1 MENALLVSLSR
12 QVALQRELEVIAN
25 NVANINTNGF
35 KGRALRFSEYLMPQA
50 SADAFPASDRPVSY
64 TVDAGSGLDF
74 SNGPLEQTGRNL
86 DIAVAGNAVIAVQT
100 ANGERYTR
108 NGSLQIDSK
117 GVLVTSDGYPVIG
130 SSGPMLFSPQET
142 EIQIGKDGTITTNQG
157 EKGKIKLM
165 TFSNASQLENA
176 GANVYSA
183 TTALRPAT
191 AEVKVEAGYIE
202 RSNVRPVYE
211 MSRLIEVNRTYATVA
226 SIISQ
231 TDALRRTA
239 IDRLSDVG
247 QTGA

>member
-1 MENALLVSLSR
+1 MENSLLVSLSR

-25 NVANINTNGF
+25 NVANSNTNGF
-35 KGRALRFSEYLMPQA
+35 KSRSLRFSEYLMPQA
-50 SADAFPASDRPVSY
+50 SADAFPATDRPVSF

-74 SNGPLEQTGRNL
+74 SNGPLEQTGRTL
-86 DIAVAGNAVIAVQT
+86 DIAVSGNAVIAVQT
-100 ANGERYTR
+100 ASGERYTR
-108 NGSLQIDSK
+108 NGSLQLDSR
-117 GVLVTSDGYPVIG
+117 GILATSDGYPVVG
-130 SSGPMLFSPQET
+130 SSGPITFSPQET
-142 EIQIGKDGTITTNQG
+142 DIQIGKDGTITTNQG
-157 EKGKIKLM
+157 EKGKIRLM
-165 TFSNASQLENA
+165 TFTSADQLENV

-183 TTALRPAT
+183 KSALRPAT
-191 AEVKVEAGYIE
+191 GEVKVEAGYIE

-226 SIISQ
+226 SIIQQ